1 MQDLDRPL
9 SDQEFD
15 TLAGY
20 IDQVD
25 GGEIDDIEALDGFL
39 TALAVCPELVPPS
52 EFLGVIQSGAHEDGD
67 LVFEDMDDAQT
78 FIGLVMRHWNTITR
92 TLARDEPYLPV
103 LLADGDGATLGNN
116 WANGFLRGMQLR
128 EPAWSAVVNDEER
141 GGPFIP
147 IFALACEHHPDPEMR
162 PYAEPMTP
170 ERRESLQISM
180 IAGVLQLYRSLADD
194 RQRFAA
200 RGPNVVP
207 FRPKVGRNDP
217 CPCGSGKKFK
227 KCCGSVVI
235 H

>member
-1 MQDLDRPL
+1 MRDLDQPL

-15 TLAGY
+15 VLAHY
-20 IDQVD
+20 IDRVD

-52 EFLGVIQSGAHEDGD
+52 EFLGVIQSGADEDGD
-67 LVFEDMDDAQT
+67 LVFDDIEEAQG
-78 FIGLVMRHWNTITR
+78 FIGLVMRHWNTINR
-92 TLARDEPYLPV
+92 TLAMDEPYLPV
-103 LLADGDGATLGNN
+103 LLEDGDGVSRGNT
-116 WANGFLRGMQLR
+116 WANGFLRGMRLR
-128 EPAWSAVVNDEER
+128 EPAWSAMVNDEER

-147 IFALACEHHPDPEMR
+147 IFALASEHHPDPAMR

-170 ERRESLQISM
+170 ERRETLQIGM
-180 IAGVLQLYRSLADD
+180 IAGVLQLYRSFAEDRRRLAGG
-194 RQRFAA
+194 
-200 RGPNVVP
+200 GPKVVP

-227 KCCGSVVI
+227 KCCGAVVF